1 MTKENKAALKAKL
14 IKLTEIENTLS
25 MAARSR
31 LGPRAGFSL
40 VVGVAVG
47 IAAFAA
53 SSTLGA
59 MGVVSLLVGLGAT
72 VVASVMIYTQS
83 KLPVSYSDRLDD
95 HLAQYEPVNLGAF
108 VELQERVRAARSYDH
123 ADVQGWIN
131 AERNTVIWVMKP
143 ILESSQFLKRE
154 L

>member
-1 MTKENKAALKAKL
+1 MATENKAALKAKL
-14 IKLTEIENTLS
+14 NTLAEIDNTIQ

-53 SSTLGA
+53 SSILGQI
-59 MGVVSLLVGLGAT
+59 GVVSLLVGLGAT
-72 VVASVMIYTQS
+72 VVAAVMLYKQS
-83 KLPVSYSDRLDD
+83 KLPVSYSDRLDG
-95 HLAQYEPVNLGAF
+95 HLAQYEPVSLDAF
-108 VELQERVRAARSYDH
+108 VELQKRVRAARSYDF
-123 ADVQGWIN
+123 ADVQEWIS
-131 AERNTVIWVMKP
+131 AERKAVIFAMKP

>member
-14 IKLTEIENTLS
+14 IKLTEIENTL

-40 VVGVAVG
+40 VIGVALG

-53 SSTLGA
+53 SGTLGA
-59 MGVVSLLVGLGAT
+59 MGGVSLLVGLGAAA
-72 VVASVMIYTQS
+72 VASVVSYTQS
-83 KLPVSYSDRLDD
+83 KLPVSYSERLDGQ
-95 HLAQYEPVNLGAF
+95 LAQYEPVNLDAF
-108 VELQERVRAARSYDH
+108 VKLQELVRAARSYDH
-123 ADVQGWIN
+123 DDVQEWVN
-131 AERNTVIWVMKP
+131 VERNAVIFAMKP
-143 ILESSQFLKRE
+143 ILESSQFLKRK